1 MADDPCGER
10 EDQRAGSSEV
20 TIRRQVSL
28 SVRPA
33 ESLQDE
39 AALLAQLDPRPG
51 WPQISDYACSDLSFD
66 GVAGAGPPPLPATDI
81 GLLEGTNEE
90 PRVAARTVSLPRVSE
105 HGLRDRAACGHTQ
118 PDLGGPWPELAEIGN
133 EPSDVDSCNEVT
145 VDSVRLSMHATCD
158 DLADRQLVTQVI
170 EVSGGQAGRSNR
182 VGTWGSASQGGAFR
196 LPEDERVAHMLV
208 PPRKKVSSLEYTV
221 PADRDKSILVTKCAS
236 SSAVGSTAILVEEAR
251 DFSRKQCHKYTAVR
265 PAVSGQWSF
274 ETRQVTGQATG
285 VKVHWVSSKTE
296 SAADGP
302 LPNAVTAEASGAA
315 QDDTSQERDEATG
328 APAVA
333 AKAVHSKINV
343 LAPTTPAATDNDAT
357 TTVEALTEH
366 SGSSIIQLRPKE
378 SLGDA
383 NIHVRATRN
392 KSPEGKEEFKVG
404 VAPSRSRVSIHL
416 EGQMLTAKSSEA
428 NLVHDFRMA
437 AVGNPHLVRNVAPSA
452 EEDTDCPPHRDL
464 LSSPAATATAEQSG
478 ADTKSQRSA
487 PAELPASEGQPADR
501 VLPLQKNV
509 ERGRVPGRETFRAAV
524 VPETNVPSLG
534 CLTKV
539 TSVARSDQDGH
550 LSSQYGFGDN
560 QSGGPFLRELSVDET
575 DEPAG
580 TAIAS
585 SSSRALRGAKIVHH
599 LDFKLSSKKSL
610 HAIDCRSPSHEVR
623 REFGFSATT
632 IGLTDKDVQNLPS
645 SRDRFRASETA
656 VHQKASDKYT
666 KDQSSRAAYGLAE
679 RRSGE
684 FLPVRSVSHL
694 APRSSRSSGVLPPST
709 MGGLIIQHLPENES
723 RGSSRCVFVGDLYTD
738 SNAAGRSKLDVPS
751 DVLQSTARPLLSVI
765 DEEES
770 TTDIDV
776 DGIILRKKSL
786 QTLKVAPSRE
796 LFSSIEGSSTF
807 DNSNPATYNSSNQP
821 GQPLGS
827 FYEERIPDQQNSLG
841 ASFESPRDRASTVRF
856 LDNTA
861 VSHWIP
867 GSAQNPSSVEFQRH
881 RGQSATTF
889 PSAYSMMDFETA
901 YETAQNS
908 SEAQSPLSTLAVSRL
923 GVVSV
928 SSSSSVEVDGLHVN
942 QTTQFCPNSQT
953 VAGPASPLGIPAP
966 NGILRNT
973 GDALGSDFG
982 NNHYARTAV
991 TDKRLH
997 FDEENR
1003 SFLPDQQL
1011 PLGSRG
1017 STAARRIGSTEQ
1029 ALEPPYSGQFGYHAG
1044 DEDWLPYGRYCEPP
1058 VYRELGATNCG
1069 SFQASFGATKHPLR
1083 MPYPRNPGVEAI
1095 VATATGGLPGMPL
1108 VRRRS
1113 PEFAPGQLPY
1123 GRMRLSTAGTT
1134 RKGRRAGGV
1143 YRQHGV
1149 SYVGPRTTVS
1159 AQQNIRVGQACG
1171 SRSSPRA
1178 RRSVSPARRMT
1189 HAYQQRPYS
1198 PASLQGQYWGN
1209 TYAPGM
1215 VNSWHA
1221 GCYENP
1227 AFEPVPTSFVDT
1239 VPASATSEARG
1250 WWIPDQ
1256 EYRMRRKKAV
1266 IRVESVSTFESHE
1279 NANEPRAPTVRSP
1292 AVCRKRP
1299 SQEKVTSTKT
1309 VQTEERDGSARCV
1322 APTTAETGRPKV
1334 ITPRVKTHVDIDDSN
1349 SETRNA
1355 SYTRVRT
1362 QTETVQQPWAP
1373 GGGPPDHARNAEAPF
1388 LSPNFGT
1395 SPSYPGYVN
1404 QNFVCPPYMPNY
1416 RPEPLAPTAVPT
1428 SASPFM
1434 GQMAQTTHPAAVQ
1447 MAYYGQIPTSP
1458 PQNVGPPASPP
1469 AAPPT
1474 ARAKSSSER
1483 AAACPLSSCF
1493 KGAFSR
1499 PDESSEEEP
1508 KKRDSHCCHR
1518 ERRRKRARS
1527 PLPPP
1532 SVGST
1537 FTVGYMMNS
1546 ENELSPVLM
1555 PLNATSTQPPRNE
1568 TRGTQSVTPSA
1579 RAVSSRGSASEEDP
1593 VAKLEKRVQEQIVEI
1608 EKAIQ
1613 EQDERWKENEMS
1625 KRKEAERKK
1634 PPKEKTGSRAKR
1646 KDGKLRNIFV
1656 AKVEENSSPD
1666 ECDTEPQSWFSWS
1679 RTSKSRKGVQLKVP
1693 REARSVRSMDTQTE
1707 GSSASRAS
1715 SKGKLSEGSEKIA
1728 IPGVSSSEAV
1738 FYTDDDDI
1746 SKNDKR
1752 SRGGSPPRASAIKAP
1767 SPNRSGRSSPVT
1779 GRRQQKHH
1787 SAERSTPSPDLELSG
1802 AEADT
1807 DTENALLAK
1816 IRVGFPG
1823 ARRTQR
1829 RWSRTEMH
1837 RSTSYDTAA
1846 SSVAPSS
1853 TADRRIRS
1861 AGQFPGEKSKK
1872 RSLDTVSEVPP
1883 SSCWQSVCSLF
1894 GGPERKP
1901 SSEKT
1906 AGAKKSKS
1914 CCSSVCDSADP
1925 GVTKGPDLT
1934 RNRRLGEGHPV
1945 AFHHRYRYYHQ
1956 PPVLPPPPIG
1966 YPPQPPKPNFRRRK
1980 RSSEYVAE
1988 KSQAEEAKPASGG
2001 SILSNIFNW
2010 FSSRSGD
2017 KQDEGEA
2024 GQKDK
2029 RRDSQGSSFQRWIAG
2044 KERALKR
2051 NEYKLTGSREQA
2063 ATRSRE
2069 HSAARSRER
2078 LPQQA
2083 APIPQE
2089 LYFEEEGGPRW
2100 VIKYSPS
2107 HSASPA
2113 QLAVDGPRAPGPR
2126 KSTSSREK
2134 TPAVLSAQHSPAGAR
2149 EADWSVQ
2156 YLYGPS
2162 GSKQGSPA
2170 QSGSRPPMRMPTP
2183 PFMSVGFQGS
2193 CGPRG
2198 AEQAQATA
2206 AGFGGPPS
2214 HGFNNTP
2221 DWSIRITQGRE
2232 HSSSSRASVR
2242 SKGPGKHSPSAGSK
2256 EAPAE
2261 MQPSFVLRLVEP
2273 RPRSRGSSA
2282 QSLEHTPEKKK
2293 SEVSFKDK
2301 PETTVIVPPTA
2312 VVPPAEPAAAKSEK
2326 TEPPPAAD
2334 TGKAQPAPPTAAPR
2348 VLQTEESFKHEFY
2361 EEMDERGRA
2370 ATMAPAVSQPGGGS
2384 VQAAALSAALQMS
2397 AIDALLSRGTEPGKT
2412 TENATEAPK
2421 KPSSA
2426 SAPSKEEK
2434 KLSLP
2439 GMPKEAPPDK
2449 QGQGGASVGLP
2460 TSQSE
2465 PASNKAKGPEA
2476 PKPGGK
2482 KASLSPGEPA
2492 HTNYVLELKRQRQ
2505 RQPYWSDPLSYKC
2518 PTVQEVA
2525 GYAIITAV
2533 LLLGL
2538 VLLVSVPRMRSQAN
2552 SEMSVVRS
2560 VGRVRAPQPSEMRI
2574 EEPPRN
2580 RLWQPWARRPWCWK
2594 DRAARTQQ
2602 LRRWQ
2607 AGPQATLSLDFQ
2619 TQEPSGLLLYADDG
2633 GHGDFVELKLV
2644 EGTLRHVARCM
2655 ANTPLRLSLGYGSG
2669 RTVSETPFLLSA
2681 GRNLHDGA
2689 WHRAELVRDGY
2700 TVTIRALSEMRMART
2715 CMQGGDAATRRRP
2728 ELTAGCCR
2736 APATC
2741 TWATIPSNS
2750 FVYVGGVP
2758 SWYGAKLAALSLP
2771 TVFFEP
2777 RLRGA
2782 VRNVVYA
2789 SEHGRPPKR
2798 QEPIGFKGVRLR
2810 SDEPCEQR
2818 DPCQH
2823 GGSCISTDTGPVCD
2837 CRGLDYEG
2845 SFCDQEKQPSEATFR
2860 GHEFLSLDSSRAPVI
2875 SGSDQVTL
2883 LFKTRQS
2890 SALLWH
2896 SGRGGDFMQLSL
2908 RDGGLLLSVVLGAG
2922 ALEKS
2927 VRPARVR
2934 FDDNQWHRVV
2944 VHRKV
2949 RHMTKTTSF
2958 YHLSIT
2964 ADGVYTERGSTAGA
2978 FSFLASSALFVGGA
2992 DVPLPGPK
3000 RPNFVGCLRKV
3011 ELVADSLQLDLVD
3024 LARSGN
3030 RLVQARGNIHFVCQE
3045 VDAADPVTF
3054 TTRDSFLVL
3063 GERRLDDGHWHQV
3076 QVARTDRAGTLT
3088 VDETVSEFVAPGNSK
3103 QLDVEGPLFVGGVG
3117 TTARD
3122 DTPLPAALWSG
3133 SLRLGFVG
3141 CLRDLVVGG
3150 AAVDLASYAQ
3160 RQDSGAVRASCHRS
3174 AGPPPCASQPCLH
3187 GGRCVEGWNRFVC
3200 DCDHTP
3206 FTGPVCAKGEWIDTV
3221 TSFDGFSAAVI

>member
-1 MADDPCGER
+1 
-10 EDQRAGSSEV
+10 
-20 TIRRQVSL
+20 
-28 SVRPA
+28 
-33 ESLQDE
+33 
-39 AALLAQLDPRPG
+39 
-51 WPQISDYACSDLSFD
+51 
-66 GVAGAGPPPLPATDI
+66 
-81 GLLEGTNEE
+81 
-90 PRVAARTVSLPRVSE
+90 
-105 HGLRDRAACGHTQ
+105 
-118 PDLGGPWPELAEIGN
+118 
-133 EPSDVDSCNEVT
+133 
-145 VDSVRLSMHATCD
+145 
-158 DLADRQLVTQVI
+158 
-170 EVSGGQAGRSNR
+170 
-182 VGTWGSASQGGAFR
+182 
-196 LPEDERVAHMLV
+196 MLV

-585 SSSRALRGAKIVHH
+585 SSSRALRGAKIVQYVASSERLDRISRASARSGLREEFVFSATTVGFSERERRALPPVRESGISSSRVHLRPTSRLSEFGFSATTFGLTDKDRRAIASSHSLDKRPSSTRLSRDHLRPTGQVSEFGFSATTFGLTDKDRRAVASSQSLNKRPSINRSKSSH

-1738 FYTDDDDI
+1738 PSGFTWATRRKKPARSSSRGSPGDEAAPAGFAWATRRKKPTQPSPRGSPSSEAGPAGFTWATRRKKPTQSSSRGSPDREPMSPDITLETCRKKATLARPRGSPNREAGPPGFTWETQRKKSSQPSPRGSPARKVFYTDDDDI

-2538 VLLVSVPRMRSQAN
+2538 VLLVSVPRMRSQALN
-2552 SEMSVVRS
+2552 
-2560 VGRVRAPQPSEMRI
+2560 
-2574 EEPPRN
+2574 
-2580 RLWQPWARRPWCWK
+2580 
-2594 DRAARTQQ
+2594 
-2602 LRRWQ
+2602 
-2607 AGPQATLSLDFQ
+2607 
-2619 TQEPSGLLLYADDG
+2619 
-2633 GHGDFVELKLV
+2633 
-2644 EGTLRHVARCM
+2644 
-2655 ANTPLRLSLGYGSG
+2655 
-2669 RTVSETPFLLSA
+2669 
-2681 GRNLHDGA
+2681 
-2689 WHRAELVRDGY
+2689 
-2700 TVTIRALSEMRMART
+2700 
-2715 CMQGGDAATRRRP
+2715 
-2728 ELTAGCCR
+2728 
-2736 APATC
+2736 
-2741 TWATIPSNS
+2741 
-2750 FVYVGGVP
+2750 
-2758 SWYGAKLAALSLP
+2758 
-2771 TVFFEP
+2771 
-2777 RLRGA
+2777 
-2782 VRNVVYA
+2782 
-2789 SEHGRPPKR
+2789 
-2798 QEPIGFKGVRLR
+2798 
-2810 SDEPCEQR
+2810 
-2818 DPCQH
+2818 
-2823 GGSCISTDTGPVCD
+2823 
-2837 CRGLDYEG
+2837 
-2845 SFCDQEKQPSEATFR
+2845 
-2860 GHEFLSLDSSRAPVI
+2860 
-2875 SGSDQVTL
+2875 
-2883 LFKTRQS
+2883 
-2890 SALLWH
+2890 
-2896 SGRGGDFMQLSL
+2896 
-2908 RDGGLLLSVVLGAG
+2908 
-2922 ALEKS
+2922 
-2927 VRPARVR
+2927 
-2934 FDDNQWHRVV
+2934 
-2944 VHRKV
+2944 
-2949 RHMTKTTSF
+2949 
-2958 YHLSIT
+2958 
-2964 ADGVYTERGSTAGA
+2964 
-2978 FSFLASSALFVGGA
+2978 
-2992 DVPLPGPK
+2992 
-3000 RPNFVGCLRKV
+3000 
-3011 ELVADSLQLDLVD
+3011 
-3024 LARSGN
+3024 
-3030 RLVQARGNIHFVCQE
+3030 
-3045 VDAADPVTF
+3045 
-3054 TTRDSFLVL
+3054 
-3063 GERRLDDGHWHQV
+3063 
-3076 QVARTDRAGTLT
+3076 
-3088 VDETVSEFVAPGNSK
+3088 
-3103 QLDVEGPLFVGGVG
+3103 
-3117 TTARD
+3117 
-3122 DTPLPAALWSG
+3122 
-3133 SLRLGFVG
+3133 
-3141 CLRDLVVGG
+3141 
-3150 AAVDLASYAQ
+3150 AQ
-3160 RQDSGAVRASCHRS
+3160 D
-3174 AGPPPCASQPCLH
+3174 
-3187 GGRCVEGWNRFVC
+3187 
-3200 DCDHTP
+3200 
-3206 FTGPVCAKGEWIDTV
+3206 
-3221 TSFDGFSAAVI
+3221 